1 MLSLRFRPRL
11 SASCGGPCAH
21 TTLSAIS
28 RPRISHG
35 SRPSRVSYLRAR
47 ASPFS
52 SQHSA
57 AYAHADRLGRLCC
70 ATWQS
75 APCSAISNS
84 VQATTQRQ
92 VWKVLKKGSVDNLA
106 LQTGAL
112 TIKVQQTLISAMVLH
127 HCSPLSSAC
136 RCVFPAVLA
145 WVQSSW
151 HLLHQGRYRLR
162 CAASGSTL
170 QTCSPASASTAL
182 RHEGS
187 SYLVSAASHCAG
199 AHPG

>member
-11 SASCGGPCAH
+11 SASCGGPCTH
-21 TTLSAIS
+21 TTLSATS

-35 SRPSRVSYLRAR
+35 ALPPRVRWLRAR

-52 SQHSA
+52 SQHS
-57 AYAHADRLGRLCC
+57 AHADRLGRLCC

-75 APCSAISNS
+75 TPCSAMAASSNS

-112 TIKVQQTLISAMVLH
+112 
-127 HCSPLSSAC
+127 
-136 RCVFPAVLA
+136 
-145 WVQSSW
+145 
-151 HLLHQGRYRLR
+151 
-162 CAASGSTL
+162 
-170 QTCSPASASTAL
+170 
-182 RHEGS
+182 
-187 SYLVSAASHCAG
+187 
-199 AHPG
+199 